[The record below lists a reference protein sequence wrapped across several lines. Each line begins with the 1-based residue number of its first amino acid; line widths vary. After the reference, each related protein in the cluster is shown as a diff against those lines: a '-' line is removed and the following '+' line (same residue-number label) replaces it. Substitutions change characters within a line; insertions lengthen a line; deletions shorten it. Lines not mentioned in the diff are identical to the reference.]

1 MNREIKNLS
10 FKLIIFSLFL
20 FRSVSLEAKI
30 KSGLEMLPLINLK
43 QAGNVLASNTRSEA
57 SFFSQD
63 LLSSIWQSPILKF
76 LLLTAVIIFIISF
89 LIKKFYTAS
98 NYLST
103 GEDVDINS
111 RELSKES
118 VLMRFVN
125 PGERL
130 LSLSYGVLKSK
141 NSKKYF
147 KSIVEFG
154 NGRKRMVLLKAR
166 ERVASAI
173 IEDNEGFSRVCHI
186 RNACTHRYGSGL
198 FVIPDNWSILY
209 DEVDE
214 NRLNDLPLY
223 LKIPKHVIKRS
234 KNDPLWALDYFNTL
248 AKELNKE
255 HKECYNSSIL
265 LRNADKQIFISF
277 IVFFGEIIITLELLE
292 HK

>member
-43 QAGNVLASNTRSEA
+43 QADNVLASNTRSEA

-130 LSLSYGVLKSK
+130 LNLSYGVLKNK

-214 NRLNDLPLY
+214 NKLNDLPLY

-255 HKECYNSSIL
+255 HKECYEVSLSTFKKSNSSIEYAL
-265 LRNADKQIFISF
+265 KFVAIEK
-277 IVFFGEIIITLELLE
+277 
-292 HK
+292 